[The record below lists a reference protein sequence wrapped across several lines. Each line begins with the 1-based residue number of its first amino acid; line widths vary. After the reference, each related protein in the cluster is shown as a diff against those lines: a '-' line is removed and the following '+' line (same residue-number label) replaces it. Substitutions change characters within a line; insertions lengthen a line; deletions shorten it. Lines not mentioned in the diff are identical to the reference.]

1 MTLATQFYT
10 LVAMIGMGSF
20 FGAALDTYNRFL
32 KRSERKRWIVFIHDI
47 LFWVIQGLL
56 IFYVLF
62 LVNQGEFRFYLFLA
76 LLCGFSAYQAL
87 FKNIYLN
94 CLELFI
100 KIVIKLFGICVKFV
114 QLFIY
119 FPIKWI
125 IVMII
130 SLLFGIW
137 KVLFFLF
144 KWSGKLLS
152 MTLRVVIIKLIQWIL
167 IKLWK
172 IMPETVTKKV
182 GKFYN
187 KLTGI
192 LSKCKN
198 VIGTLLNKWR
208 KGKD

>member
-32 KRSERKRWIVFIHDI
+32 KRSERKRWIVFFHDV

-62 LVNQGEFRFYLFLA
+62 LINQGEIRFYLFLA

-87 FKNIYLN
+87 FKNLYRSS
-94 CLELFI
+94 LELLI
-100 KIVIKLFGICVKFV
+100 KIFVKFSELCFKLF
-114 QLFIY
+114 QLFIF
-119 FPIKWI
+119 FPIKWV
-125 IVMII
+125 IV
-130 SLLFGIW
+130 SCLALLAGIV
-137 KVLFFLF
+137 KALFFLF
-144 KWSGKLLS
+144 QHVLKLFFMILC
-152 MTLRVVIIKLIQWIL
+152 VVFRPFQWIFK
-167 IKLWK
+167 KLWK
-172 IMPETVTKKV
+172 KMPKNVTKKV

-192 LSKCKN
+192 FLRCKN
-198 VIGTLLNKWR
+198 VIKTLIKWK